1 MRITSGGRVGI
12 GTTNPTLGQ
21 IVFEKSGAQFAGL
34 CINNTTSDEATIR
47 FKSTHDANSDYRIGA
62 SILVGSAF
70 EIYSVAAAAS
80 RLVITSGGSVGVG
93 VTPKTYASTWAAFQV
108 GNFSLM
114 GPNPSTDPNAILGA
128 NSYRATDNTWKRIV
142 AGYANL
148 IEFNQGNGDIRT
160 YTGGTSTADSTI
172 SFVNGPFISNGGV
185 SWTNGSSDVRKKK
198 NFETTQGLAE
208 VLQIEPIKYHF
219 NWEEDDKP
227 KRLGFK
233 AQNLQTLIPEMVI
246 ATGETAEDGSDYLTV
261 TPDYLLPVLV
271 KALQEAN
278 AKITALEEKLER
290 NNIL

>member
-1 MRITSGGRVGI
+1 MS
-12 GTTNPTLGQ
+12 
-21 IVFEKSGAQFAGL
+21 
-34 CINNTTSDEATIR
+34 
-47 FKSTHDANSDYRIGA
+47 
-62 SILVGSAF
+62 
-70 EIYSVAAAAS
+70 
-80 RLVITSGGSVGVG
+80 
-93 VTPKTYASTWAAFQV
+93 
-108 GNFSLM
+108 
-114 GPNPSTDPNAILGA
+114 
-128 NSYRATDNTWKRIV
+128 
-142 AGYANL
+142 
-148 IEFNQGNGDIRT
+148 
-160 YTGGTSTADSTI
+160 
-172 SFVNGPFISNGGV
+172 
-185 SWTNGSSDVRKKK
+185 KKQ